1 MTCFFLS
8 WLVAAVGLVISIC
21 GSHLFSPSLRE
32 LSLPTKDILTYF
44 CFLVHCYLPGNFCI
58 CNTVL
63 LLLCIW
69 EPKSFEIWTF
79 FPYWL
84 GEQSEL
90 IADAAL
96 SKFKGQVQSSQVL
109 PCILLISD
117 LSILFKNRGRS
128 NYMDGFSSSE
138 SCIICYAECL
148 QSPTLWDIRACYV
161 NIEYMSLYHHLTY
174 HNYYRHSL

>member
-1 MTCFFLS
+1 MTCFFLP
-8 WLVAAVGLVISIC
+8 WFVAAVGLVISIS
-21 GSHLFSPSLRE
+21 GSHLFSPSWRE

-44 CFLVHCYLPGNFCI
+44 CFLLHCYLSGKLCI

-63 LLLCIW
+63 PHSVHLD
-69 EPKSFEIWTF
+69 PKSFEIWSF

-109 PCILLISD
+109 PCTLLISS

-148 QSPTLWDIRACYV
+148 QSPTLWDIRAWYV
-161 NIEYMSLYHHLTY
+161 
-174 HNYYRHSL
+174 